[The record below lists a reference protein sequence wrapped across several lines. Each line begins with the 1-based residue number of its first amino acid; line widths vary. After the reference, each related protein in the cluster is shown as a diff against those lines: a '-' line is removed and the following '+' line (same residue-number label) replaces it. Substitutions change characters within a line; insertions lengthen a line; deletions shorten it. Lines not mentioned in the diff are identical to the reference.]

1 MFFKTTLMKVG
12 TFAVQKS
19 LKR

>member
-1 MFFKTTLMKVG
+1 MKVG